1 MADDNV
7 IQCPTCGKKF
17 KLPARPPAT
26 FACTQC
32 ATVMDLSGF
41 RTEEAAAPAATGA
54 PSRAGGARSGGSGR
68 TGGRT
73 SGGAAAAR
81 ARRARAQ
88 AAGDDDEEEGGGR
101 GGLPPK
107 KKSNAVIWGSFAGMV
122 VVLFLALVLL
132 NKKKVEE
139 VSKKPPAGTGATAS
153 VEPETPPT
161 PPAMAGSGTPAPA
174 GPAGDATAGMGG
186 TAAMDGEPA
195 AMESAAGMEGE
206 TPPAPSGP
214 YVNPSKLS
222 FAALGHHPEASAED
236 KAQIDALIQKAVFEN
251 AGRDSRDAGHELVSK
266 YGMKAA
272 PRLVNVFATVSM
284 GEGFGEIQGRM
295 KCGVADGLLRRIDGY
310 IERKK
315 SPRVTPI
322 KAQSDAKWVEKV
334 ARYWTAWW
342 LNGEWQTPNKPWDE
356 RVDGNREDAADKP
369 GGGPGP
375 MGGGDT
381 PDGGGDK

>member
-41 RTEEAAAPAATGA
+41 RTEEAAAPA
-54 PSRAGGARSGGSGR
+54 PSGRAGSGRAGGGGGGGSGR
-68 TGGRT
+68 VGGRT

-88 AAGDDDEEEGGGR
+88 AAGDDDEEGGGR

-107 KKSNAVIWGSFAGMV
+107 KNNNAILWGSFAGMV

-132 NKKKVEE
+132 NKKKVDE
-139 VSKKPPAGTGATAS
+139 VSKKPPAG
-153 VEPETPPT
+153 P
-161 PPAMAGSGTPAPA
+161 
-174 GPAGDATAGMGG
+174 G
-186 TAAMDGEPA
+186 TAAAEEPAAPHTPAAMGSTPPPPGTGMDGTAPVEPGAPLADAGGMESPA
-195 AMESAAGMEGE
+195 AMEDGAPSE
-206 TPPAPSGP
+206 PSGP
-214 YVNPSKLS
+214 YVNPSKVT
-222 FAALGHHPEASAED
+222 FAALGHHPESSAED
-236 KAQIDALIQKAVFEN
+236 KARIDELVQKAVFEN

-266 YGMKAA
+266 YGLKAA
-272 PRLVNVFATVSM
+272 PRLINVFATVSM
-284 GEGFGEIQGRM
+284 GEGFGDIQGRM
-295 KCGVADGLLRRIDGY
+295 KCGVADAILRRIDGY

-322 KAQSDAKWVEKV
+322 KATSDAKWVEKV

-342 LNGEWQTPNKPWDE
+342 LNGEWKTPNKPWDD

-369 GGGPGP
+369 GGGAPAG
-375 MGGGDT
+375 MGGDGAE
-381 PDGGGDK
+381 GGGDK